1 MRWLTDP
8 MWWMVL
14 PWALGIVKKGGGGAP
29 QQNQADALNAVQAQI
44 SQDLWNQT
52 QPGRTAAQGITNS
65 AMTGDLSSPAWTS
78 LMAPTRDLY
87 ENQFN
92 AAKQNILQTA
102 PARGGQLNQALL
114 MQQLAR
120 PQQLAQLQQG
130 FQLPLIEAGINT
142 SYGAPSTSLAGLG
155 SAAGNAINSANYGQR
170 QQSQNVQQTQQLGY
184 GLGKGAAALFCW
196 IAMLLYGPRSQRV
209 KHLRWGLA
217 RWALRSL
224 MGRLVVGLYVRHG
237 EQTAAWL
244 ARHRW
249 AQPPVRWL
257 FNLGVR
263 RLAC

>member
-8 MWWMVL
+8 AWLLVL

-29 QQNQADALNAVQAQI
+29 QQNQADALNATQAQI
-44 SQDLWNQT
+44 SQDIYNQT
-52 QPGRTAAQGITNS
+52 QPGRTAAQGLTLG
-65 AMTGDLSSPAWTS
+65 AMTGDLSSPAFAS
-78 LMAPTRDLY
+78 LMAPSRDTY
-87 ENQFN
+87 ENQFST
-92 AAKQNILQTA
+92 ARQNILQTA

-114 MQQLAR
+114 QQQLQRPYDLAR
-120 PQQLAQLQQG
+120 IQQG

-142 SYGAPSTSLAGLG
+142 SYGAPSTSLAGLSNASQGALG
-155 SAAGNAINSANYGQR
+155 SASYGQK
-170 QQSQNVQQTQQLGY
+170 QQAQNVQQTQQLGY

-209 KHLRWGLA
+209 KHLRRGLIQ
-217 RWALRSL
+217 WASRSL
-224 MGRLVVGLYVRHG
+224 AGRLMVRCYVRHG

-257 FNLGVR
+257 FNLGLR